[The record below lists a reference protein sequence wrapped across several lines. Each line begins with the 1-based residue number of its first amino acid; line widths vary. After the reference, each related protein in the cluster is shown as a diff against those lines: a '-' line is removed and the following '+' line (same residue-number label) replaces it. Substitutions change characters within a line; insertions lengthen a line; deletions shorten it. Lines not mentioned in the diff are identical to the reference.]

1 MLNEDSIN
9 VKIDFS
15 IYPLLRVFFLI
26 PAPPNAFIFQV
37 AGVGECNLIYTST
50 GNQTIMHARFNQMM
64 SL

>member
-15 IYPLLRVFFLI
+15 IYPLLRVFFS
-26 PAPPNAFIFQV
+26 PPPSNAFIFQV
-37 AGVGECNLIYTST
+37 AGGGESNLIYTSS
-50 GNQTIMHARFNQMM
+50 GNQKIMHAHFNQMM